1 MHRLATI
8 AVLTGILTTTPGCAA
23 MVVGYLVGDAIATD
37 KRIEQCRANLKAIND
52 QRIARNQDVYPD
64 TCK

>member
-1 MHRLATI
+1 MHRLLTI
-8 AVLTGILTTTPGCAA
+8 AALTGILLTTPACAA
-23 MVVGYLVGDAIATD
+23 LVVGYLVGDAIASD